1 MVNLPARL
9 DLPKAHTQAMTA
21 LLRIIPPDTYVW
33 ALTGSAG
40 LRLQGV
46 DVQVHDLDIQTDEQ
60 TIYILEQVLA
70 QFMKTP
76 VHFWESAGMH
86 SLDGKA
92 EIENIE
98 IEILAN
104 IAHKMPDGTWS
115 SFTDFS
121 RLIWVDSHGLQI
133 PIFPLEDELA
143 AYETMGRVE
152 KAALIRKTIAA
163 FSKK

>member
-1 MVNLPARL
+1 MANLPARL
-9 DLPKAHTQAMTA
+9 ELPKAHARALAA
-21 LLRIIPPDTYVW
+21 LLECIPPTGFLW

-46 DVQVHDLDIQTDEQ
+46 DVPIHDLDIQIDEQ
-60 TIYILEQVLA
+60 TITIIEQRLA
-70 QFMKTP
+70 GFIKTP
-76 VHFWESAGMH
+76 LHSWESPSMR

-104 IAHKMPDGTWS
+104 IAHKMPDGTWAT
-115 SFTDFS
+115 FTDFS

-133 PIFPLEDELA
+133 PTFPLEDELA
-143 AYETMGRVE
+143 AYEAMGRVE
-152 KAALIRKTIAA
+152 KAAMIRKTIASL
-163 FSKK
+163 SKR